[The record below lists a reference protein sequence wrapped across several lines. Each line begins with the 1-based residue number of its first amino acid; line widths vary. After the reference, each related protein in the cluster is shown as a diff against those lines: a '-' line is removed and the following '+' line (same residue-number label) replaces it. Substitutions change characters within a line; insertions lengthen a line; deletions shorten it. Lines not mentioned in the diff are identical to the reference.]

1 MPPTFPVL
9 FVGAGPGDPDLL
21 TVKAAR
27 AIASADVIIFDR
39 LVSDSILELMP
50 ASVER
55 IFAGKTAQNQ
65 HVPQDKINA
74 VLVEQ
79 ANLGKN
85 IVRLKGGDPFV
96 FGRGGEEALHLA
108 KHAIPFEIV
117 PGITS
122 SAGCASYAGIPLTH
136 RGLSHGVRFVTGH
149 TQDGSDSDLN
159 WKSLA
164 DPDTTLFI
172 YMGLTHI
179 KRIAIELISAG
190 QPDDHPTAA
199 INMGTRPEQKIVKAP
214 LSGIADKI
222 EETQLSGATLIVI
235 GRVVELSEELGWFKP
250 SQPLNITPQGSG

>member
-1 MPPTFPVL
+1 MPPIFPVL
-9 FVGAGPGDPDLL
+9 LVGAGPGDPDLL

-39 LVSDSILELMP
+39 LVSDSILELIP

-55 IFAGKTAQNQ
+55 IFARKTARNH

-85 IVRLKGGDPFV
+85 VVRLKGHDPFV

-149 TQDGSDSDLN
+149 TQDGSDLDLN

-164 DPDTTLFI
+164 DPDTTLVI

-179 KRIAIELISAG
+179 KRIAIELICC
-190 QPDDHPTAA
+190 
-199 INMGTRPEQKIVKAP
+199 RPA
-214 LSGIADKI
+214 
-222 EETQLSGATLIVI
+222 
-235 GRVVELSEELGWFKP
+235 R
-250 SQPLNITPQGSG
+250 